1 METPEHKNAG
11 DLIRIETF
19 DNPYLEGSKSLSED
33 EENVLKVTMM
43 RKVDGVPVP
52 LPTKLTAG
60 DIVALA
66 GDYYTEAGWGFDLEI
81 PEENYPDEQTR
92 EIFHQKIENHEY
104 RAFRKAY
111 ENLAS
116 PDVTAK
122 AVERIYSIER
132 NKYIPSLLKQLI
144 YAFTVKGY
152 GNKLTNNEAHFSPW
166 SVRAYIVGHTSAL
179 RMAKFAHVC
188 KQMMFEEPSISF
200 EDQHIKD
207 KIEQIIRKINKDPA
221 KYQFSNEEK
230 YGQPPNLNQ
239 EAVLK
244 ELLARYHAMAVA
256 RDLFAMHFYSDHFA
270 GGHLDR
276 IGTLR
281 QTLPKK
287 FGTWGSVLI
296 NNMHNEDNTDS
307 VSVTDPYQPDETK
320 GKGQKGKDTFTMIRE
335 DNQAYGDGTYFK
347 RENNANADMLV
358 NGMDNSLGDIAR
370 LMNTGK
376 RPEPTNYGGLAFLPA
391 IDLNKRQSQ
400 PLLIQGK
407 DGQVYFRSEVSRI
420 KILSPSE
427 YRKLLEHPEN
437 NKDYKKL
444 TKFKAFALVFK
455 LRVISALSFGLL
467 YSPKVEK
474 LSPEQEKQIADDEN
488 KHQQFPQSFEND
500 PPKESSSPEI
510 KVSNP
515 RKIPTKSVPS
525 SEALVGSNPYSF
537 HNREITITA
546 PIEVEEK
553 SFSRSYP

>member
-1 METPEHKNAG
+1 MKKHSWLSF
-11 DLIRIETF
+11 DQLYRIHV
-19 DNPYLEGSKSLSED
+19 KI
-33 EENVLKVTMM
+33 TMM

-92 EIFHQKIENHEY
+92 KIFHQKIENHEY

-122 AVERIYSIER
+122 AVERIYSIEK

-188 KQMMFEEPSISF
+188 EQMSEEEPINP
-200 EDQHIKD
+200 EDQRIKE
-207 KIEQIIRKINKDPA
+207 KIEHVFNKINQQPA
-221 KYQFSNEEK
+221 KYQFSDSEK
-230 YGQPPNLNQ
+230 YGQPPHLNKK
-239 EAVLK
+239 AILK
-244 ELLARYHAMAVA
+244 ELSARYHAMAVA

-281 QTLPKK
+281 QTMPKK

-307 VSVTDPYQPDETK
+307 VSVTDPYQPEKK
-320 GKGQKGKDTFTMIRE
+320 GTGEKEGDAFSMIRE
-335 DNQAYGDGTYFK
+335 DSQAYGDGTYFK
-347 RENNANADMLV
+347 RENNQNADMLV

-391 IDLNKRQSQ
+391 IDLNKPQNQ

-407 DGQVYFRSEVSRI
+407 DGQVYFRSDISRI
-420 KILSPSE
+420 KVLSPDE
-427 YRKLLEHPEN
+427 YKQLLEKPEEN
-437 NKDYKKL
+437 GYEKL

-455 LRVISALSFGLL
+455 LRVISFLTGGRF
-467 YSPKVEK
+467 YSPKVDK
-474 LSPEQEKQIADDEN
+474 RNAEQEKIAEKDKLE
-488 KHQQFPQSFEND
+488 QS
-500 PPKESSSPEI
+500 PY
-510 KVSNP
+510 
-515 RKIPTKSVPS
+515 
-525 SEALVGSNPYSF
+525 ALDSGKKKTTRTLFLYQ
-537 HNREITITA
+537 
-546 PIEVEEK
+546 PIQNQ
-553 SFSRSYP
+553 RLLR